1 MSDFT
6 RFTDSDIASSI
17 VKDIQEAKN
26 NPISDLDRPFSLVN
40 WLVNTSENF
49 GKPDEYIAA
58 HVRYVKEWYRAKNNI
73 KAVDDASV
81 VSVYG
86 QFLREVLLVYSNE
99 EESRYLRNLNWD
111 SVYDLDIAVPYF
123 AKRLR
128 DVIIYVVE
136 QRDKMKLQKVK
147 NSFRGSNSG
156 LRRFVYDEIVQ
167 LLLSERYY
175 LRYGNNLP
183 SISQVVY
190 DLNVNVEEMYDTHS
204 SYNNTAGD
212 DSSIATRYRKTG
224 IDPATL
230 FSFETAILNTL
241 SAYPQPLSANAGLL
255 ANEADLQIIPT
266 TVVDADD
273 VSRLSNDYFVNY
285 TNAVE
290 NLNLHTH
297 KKWYEAYMGTATY
310 YVSSVD
316 GNTHTIGV
324 ASEPNNPLHNH
335 LNIIHPQVSHIPV
348 DELST
353 TRELGGYFQTTG
365 ITHCISIGHS
375 YEVDSTKLSP
385 NYYNTFPDPTMYSV
399 VDSPL
404 THVEDFKWIKADKSN
419 DRLHGDIIDAEYK
432 QKFYAYQSADE
443 TNKYPKV
450 GISRTSDNFDFWMGD
465 RADVWANSD
474 IYEVLL
480 TYNYGPAKR
489 ERIEDLLLGNRRVVR
504 WKSDVFGNEF
514 AMLKE
519 IDRLKVPEITPPSTG
534 MVCRVLDGQNYWDT
548 TTYERP
554 QYNWHI
560 DGSSSLSGSPLSSY
574 IDYAYGGFF
583 TPYGCEDY
591 TCYCPCVSSD
601 LPQEELV

>member
-17 VKDIQEAKN
+17 VKDIQEAKS

-81 VSVYG
+81 VGVYG

-111 SVYDLDIAVPYF
+111 SAYDLDIAVPFF

-156 LRRFVYDEIVQ
+156 LKRYVYDEIVQ

-175 LRYGNNLP
+175 LQYGNALP
-183 SISQVVY
+183 TVQQVVY
-190 DLNVNVEEMYDTHS
+190 DLNVNVEEMYDTYS
-204 SYNNTAGD
+204 GYNNTAGD
-212 DSSIATRYRKTG
+212 DTTIASRYRKTG

-241 SAYPQPLSANAGLL
+241 SAYPQPLSANVGVLT
-255 ANEADLQIIPT
+255 NEAELQIIPST
-266 TVVDADD
+266 DVNADD
-273 VSRLSNDYFVNY
+273 VSRLSDDYFINY

-297 KKWYEAYMGTATY
+297 KKWYETYMGTATY

-316 GNTHTIGV
+316 GESYTLGV
-324 ASEPNNPLHNH
+324 ASEPSSPLHNH
-335 LNIIHPQVSHIPV
+335 LNITHPQVSHIPE
-348 DELST
+348 DELTSA
-353 TRELGGYFQTTG
+353 RELGGYFQSTG

-375 YEVDSTKLSP
+375 YTVDSTKLSP
-385 NYYNTFPDPTMYSV
+385 NYYTTFPDPTIYSV
-399 VDSPL
+399 DDSPL

-480 TYNYGPAKR
+480 TYNYGPAKQQ
-489 ERIEDLLLGNRRVVR
+489 RIEDLLLGNRRVVR

-519 IDRLKVPEITPPSTG
+519 IDRLKVPQITPPPAG
-534 MVCRVLDGQNYWDT
+534 QLCRVLDGQNYWDD

-554 QYNWHI
+554 QFNWHI
-560 DGSSSLSGSPLSSY
+560 DGSPSLSGLPLSSY

-583 TPYGCEDY
+583 TPYTCDDY

-601 LPQEELV
+601 LLQEELI